1 MTSEPRC
8 DLLPRK
14 TGERNQQI
22 VVGRRRVEI
31 ALEVVEQDA
40 KLSLREA
47 LQVAER
53 DRRTLQRD
61 GANRNAAGG

>member
-14 TGERNQQI
+14 TGERNQQV

-61 GANRNAAGG
+61 GVNRNAAGG

>member
-14 TGERNQQI
+14 TGERNQQV